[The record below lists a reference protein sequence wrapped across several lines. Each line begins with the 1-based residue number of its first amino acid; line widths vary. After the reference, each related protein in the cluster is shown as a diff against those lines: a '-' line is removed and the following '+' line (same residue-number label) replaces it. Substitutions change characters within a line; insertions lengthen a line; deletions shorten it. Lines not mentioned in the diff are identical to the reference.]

1 MDYYQALEVMCRPV
15 RAVDFPRALEPMQRL
30 LDVLGNP
37 EREFPAVVVAGSVGK
52 GSACAAIAAALRTVP
67 GLRVGLFTGPHLHS
81 FRERFVLDG
90 RMITP
95 GIFVAL
101 TQEVQQAAERLNF
114 PYSTFE
120 RSTALALLWFK
131 RAGAKVMVL
140 EAGIGGRFDAVNTV
154 PKAAAVI
161 TPLELEHVAMLGG
174 SLQSIAQHKAG
185 IIERGGCAFS
195 VPQPDEAADVLR
207 HEAEQ
212 QGAAL
217 HFVEPEQLASAVCG
231 WMAEQGWIPA
241 QPTAYPVPA
250 LAARVE
256 TVRVGGRDLTIDGGH
271 TPLAAARLWA
281 HLAAQREAEAEGA
294 ARLVVGMLKDK
305 ASAAYLQAFDHAGVQ
320 LVLTQAPGHR
330 GLPAAELA
338 ALADLQ
344 AAQVTVQP
352 DLAAALN
359 GLASAPESARA
370 VAGSLR
376 MAAAAREHYGLLLPD
391 ALEESQRTR
400 ALFEGDAYLKRLL
413 PS

>member
-1 MDYYQALEVMCRPV
+1 
-15 RAVDFPRALEPMQRL
+15 
-30 LDVLGNP
+30 
-37 EREFPAVVVAGSVGK
+37 
-52 GSACAAIAAALRTVP
+52 
-67 GLRVGLFTGPHLHS
+67 
-81 FRERFVLDG
+81 
-90 RMITP
+90 
-95 GIFVAL
+95 
-101 TQEVQQAAERLNF
+101 
-114 PYSTFE
+114 
-120 RSTALALLWFK
+120 
-131 RAGAKVMVL
+131 
-140 EAGIGGRFDAVNTV
+140 
-154 PKAAAVI
+154 
-161 TPLELEHVAMLGG
+161 
-174 SLQSIAQHKAG
+174 
-185 IIERGGCAFS
+185 
-195 VPQPDEAADVLR
+195 
-207 HEAEQ
+207 
-212 QGAAL
+212 
-217 HFVEPEQLASAVCG
+217 
-231 WMAEQGWIPA
+231 MAEQGWIPA

-256 TVRVGGRDLTIDGGH
+256 TVRVGGRGLTIDGGH
-271 TPLAAARLWA
+271 TPLAAARLWS
-281 HLAAQREAEAEGA
+281 HLAENGA

-352 DLAAALN
+352 DLVAALN